1 MIISENREKVKRKA
15 IRFVNKLSDVLSK
28 PERKFVLEMLMG
40 ILITGSVNLTRIA
53 GSLNERI
60 LVKDTLKRLL
70 RMLMH
75 EEILEIS
82 NEYVLAESVK
92 RVNKGT
98 ILALDSGD
106 ISHQYGEKFER
117 AEYVKDGSS
126 GEIRKGYWLNQ
137 VCGYNPVSGET
148 FPMLL
153 DIYSVSEVG
162 MKSAN
167 SKAIGLLEKVF
178 SMIGSKGL
186 WVLDRGYDNR
196 EIFNCM
202 FERSLDFIVR
212 MKSQRDILIR
222 QNKVNIYE
230 AASDINRRINYGY
243 NSRFGSQK
251 CRIEIKGNRYEV
263 TLISFKDKRNKEII
277 YFLTNG
283 WIKSTKEL
291 KRRIRGYFHRWGV
304 EESYR
309 FEKQGFGIERS
320 IVRRYPRIK
329 TLIGLSLLA
338 WHLLIKVNDNCAVK
352 ESVLKAAKMEKEKIK
367 QRPKF
372 IYYRLL
378 RGIQNLFAGIRCLFK
393 YRFKRKEKVKLSEKL
408 IQDFPLFEKMN
419 LNLDWIEGLT

>member
-1 MIISENREKVKRKA
+1 
-15 IRFVNKLSDVLSK
+15 
-28 PERKFVLEMLMG
+28 
-40 ILITGSVNLTRIA
+40 
-53 GSLNERI
+53 
-60 LVKDTLKRLL
+60 
-70 RMLMH
+70 MLMH
-75 EEILEIS
+75 ESILDIS
-82 NEYVLAESVK
+82 NDYVLSESVK

-106 ISHQYGEKFER
+106 ISHQYGKKFER

-167 SKAIGLLEKVF
+167 SKAIGLLEKVYRK
-178 SMIGSKGL
+178 IGSKGL

-196 EIFNCM
+196 EIFNAM

-222 QNKVNIYE
+222 EKKVNIYE
-230 AASDINRRINYGY
+230 AASDINRRVNYGY

-263 TLISFKDKRNKEII
+263 TLISFKDKRNKDII
-277 YFLTNG
+277 YFLTSG

-304 EESYR
+304 EECYR
-309 FEKQGFGIERS
+309 FEKQGFGIEKS

-329 TLIGLSLLA
+329 TLIGLTLLA

-352 ESVLKAAKMEKEKIK
+352 ESVLKAAKMEKERIK

-393 YRFKRKEKVKLSEKL
+393 YRFKRQEKLKLSKKL
-408 IQDFPLFEKMN
+408 IQDFPLFEKMHVN
-419 LNLDWIEGLT
+419 FDWIEGLT